1 MVYISIGNACNVKY
15 QISKHKHQSQTL
27 FFDRL
32 MTTMSAV
39 IDIFSCQDINHI
51 LFFDNIQ
58 RDIHNPFHLHNSR
71 IIVKTLNYCISIH
84 DIKREFTDTDVFEF
98 IDKYK
103 RRFNRMIQIIQSTE
117 QIYFIRTGGVDAY
130 TQRKFID
137 TILKINPNCNFSLV
151 VIDND
156 KANDVGSLKYH
167 HCLYLTFN
175 IDNPVAPD
183 WKTDFLNWD
192 TIFKD
197 IEHHILPS

>member
-27 FFDRL
+27 FFDHL

-71 IIVKTLNYCISIH
+71 IIVKSLNYCISIH
-84 DIKREFTDTDVFEF
+84 DIKCEFTDTDVFEF

-103 RRFNRMIQIIQSTE
+103 RRFNRMIKIILSTE
-117 QIYFIRTGGVDAY
+117 KIYFIRTGRVDACV
-130 TQRKFID
+130 QRQFIA
-137 TILKINPNCNFSLV
+137 TILKINPNCNFYLI

-156 KANDVGSLKYH
+156 KANDAGRLKYD
-167 HCLYLTFN
+167 HCLYLTLN
-175 IDNPVAPD
+175 IDNPIADD
-183 WKTDFLNWD
+183 WTTDYLNWD
-192 TIFKD
+192 NIFFD
-197 IEHHILPS
+197 IEHNI